1 MSSKTKKS
9 QKSKTN
15 AALPTRWHKSILKQ
29 QADQEEMRIDVIKQ
43 ISKALNTLE
52 KKYQWDDAYIFGSV
66 AQKGKFRRNSDID
79 IAISGLNKVEHY
91 AFTGE
96 ISELLD
102 KPVDVVLLEE
112 CIFAQSIKEKGLKW
126 NRKTGF

>member
-1 MSSKTKKS
+1 MRPEKKHREPG
-9 QKSKTN
+9 KNT
-15 AALPTRWHKSILKQ
+15 AIPARWHKAIFERAAEREKLRISILEQ
-29 QADQEEMRIDVIKQ
+29 IDT
-43 ISKALNTLE
+43 ALTTLE
-52 KKYQWDDAYIFGSV
+52 KKYHWDDMYLFGSV
-66 AQKGKFRRNSDID
+66 AQKGKFSRNSDID
-79 IAISGLNKVEHY
+79 IAISGLNKLEHY

-126 NRKTGF
+126 NRETGF

>member
-1 MSSKTKKS
+1 MRPEKKHREPG
-9 QKSKTN
+9 KNT
-15 AALPTRWHKSILKQ
+15 AIPARWHKAIFERAAEREKLRISILEQ
-29 QADQEEMRIDVIKQ
+29 IDT
-43 ISKALNTLE
+43 ALTTLE
-52 KKYQWDDAYIFGSV
+52 KKYHWDDTYLFGSV
-66 AQKGKFRRNSDID
+66 TQKGKFNLNSDID
-79 IAISGLNKVEHY
+79 IAISGLNKLEHY

-112 CIFAQSIKEKGLKW
+112 CIFTQSIKEKGLKW

>member
-1 MSSKTKKS
+1 MRPGKKHRKPAKNS
-9 QKSKTN
+9 PIP
-15 AALPTRWHKSILKQ
+15 ARWHKAILER
-29 QADQEEMRIDVIKQ
+29 QADHEKLRILVLKQ

-52 KKYQWDDAYIFGSV
+52 KKYHWDDTYLFGSV

-79 IAISGLNKVEHY
+79 IAISGLNKLEHY
-91 AFTGE
+91 ALTGE

>member
-1 MSSKTKKS
+1 MRLVKKI
-9 QKSKTN
+9 QAADKSTTLPSVWYK
-15 AALPTRWHKSILKQ
+15 AILERQALHEK
-29 QADQEEMRIDVIKQ
+29 MRISVLQK
-43 ISKALNTLE
+43 ISKALKIVE
-52 KKYQWDDAYIFGSV
+52 KKYHWDDTYLFGSV

-79 IAISGLNKVEHY
+79 IAISGLNKLEHY

-112 CIFAQSIKEKGLKW
+112 CIFTESIKKKGLKW

>member
-1 MSSKTKKS
+1 MRLGKKHRTPAKNS
-9 QKSKTN
+9 
-15 AALPTRWHKSILKQ
+15 AIPARWHKAIFERAAEREKLR
-29 QADQEEMRIDVIKQ
+29 MRILNQ
-43 ISKALNTLE
+43 IDSALTTLE
-52 KKYQWDDAYIFGSV
+52 KKYHWEDSYLFGSV
-66 AQKGKFRRNSDID
+66 AQKGKFRENSDID
-79 IAISGLNKVEHY
+79 LAISGLNKLEHY

>member
-1 MSSKTKKS
+1 MRLVKKS
-9 QKSKTN
+9 QEPDKSST
-15 AALPTRWHKSILKQ
+15 LPSVWYKAILERQAVHEKLRLSVLQKINKSLK
-29 QADQEEMRIDVIKQ
+29 
-43 ISKALNTLE
+43 TLE
-52 KKYQWDDAYIFGSV
+52 NKYNWDDTYLFGSV
-66 AQKGKFRRNSDID
+66 AQKGKFKRNSDID
-79 IAISGLNKVEHY
+79 MAISGLNKFEHY

-112 CIFAQSIKEKGLKW
+112 CIFTESIKEKGLKW

>member
-1 MSSKTKKS
+1 MRPGKKHWE
-9 QKSKTN
+9 
-15 AALPTRWHKSILKQ
+15 AAKNSAIPARWHKATLERA
-29 QADQEEMRIDVIKQ
+29 ADQEKLRTLVLKQ

-66 AQKGKFRRNSDID
+66 AQKGKFKRNSDID
-79 IAISGLNKVEHY
+79 MAISGLNKLEHY
-91 AFTGE
+91 SFTGE

-126 NRKTGF
+126 NHKTGF